1 MSVDRIAARGRPA
14 AYSCR
19 FGSAQRSLRS
29 PNTAIPARSFR
40 MARQTIVTL
49 VDDLDGSEARETVDF
64 ALDG

>member
-1 MSVDRIAARGRPA
+1 
-14 AYSCR
+14 
-19 FGSAQRSLRS
+19 
-29 PNTAIPARSFR
+29 